1 MHSSTC
7 PGAKGFTTIARWH
20 RSKAPTERRNIRCG
34 RGPSANR
41 EAVAKVQE
49 GERHKPSVCGGGM
62 PEMPCD
68 AAKLRRR
75 ELNPGLPL
83 DSGNINH
90 YTTADLI
97 AEMIA

>member
-49 GERHKPSVCGGGM
+49 GENISRVS
-62 PEMPCD
+62 
-68 AAKLRRR
+68 AAVECRKCFATRQ
-75 ELNPGLPL
+75 N
-83 DSGNINH
+83 SAAGN
-90 YTTADLI
+90 
-97 AEMIA
+97 